1 MKNVEK
7 IIDEIITFLVMYIV
21 LSSMAY
27 GALKIINIVTNT
39 NINNHFKFFLFVMVF
54 ITLSYYTDFKENN

>member
-39 NINNHFKFFLFVMVF
+39 NINNHFKFFLFVMGF
-54 ITLSYYTDFKENN
+54 ITLHYYTDFKENN